1 MLDLHMH
8 TRYSDGSDEV
18 SMVLEKAEKLKLKCI
33 AITDHN
39 TCLEYNELK
48 NENIRSLF
56 SGKIIPGVELNTKV
70 LGIPIEILGYN
81 VDTDLLQKYIDE
93 TYMSNEER
101 CKLEVERLYNKCI
114 SEGILLPEDFV
125 EKYDGSMYASKYLH
139 SLITKDENNKQTS
152 FHYPDLKPEINTY
165 QVLKDLFS
173 DLPERK
179 AGEGKLC
186 EPIAYTKSLSEMP
199 YLKKANIR
207 TTLNFTTQHIARP
220 HNENDREIYKMAIEK
235 WLNNKERLN
244 YSKLPSRLQHHKN
257 KKSFLN
263 RFNVVDPFGY
273 SHTVVAHIA
282 MDGHYYIYP
291 TLNPTIEN
299 VRSITIREAARL
311 QSFPDD
317 YYFEGSRSAAFKQIG
332 NAVPVVLAYKIAKEL
347 QKQF

>member
-48 NENIRSLF
+48 DEKIRSLF

-139 SLITKDENNKQTS
+139 SLIAKDENNKKLIDEDSWKDSNIFYRRYMSVPTS
-152 FHYPDLKPEINTY
+152 KFFVDMDDILPSFEKTSEIVKKSGGMVFIPHIFEYGENSIKILNYILDNYKFDGIECYYRNFTQEKTNFLLDICKKHNLYKSGGSDYHGKNKPGVEIGT
-165 QVLKDLFS
+165 
-173 DLPERK
+173 
-179 AGEGKLC
+179 GEG
-186 EPIAYTKSLSEMP
+186 
-199 YLKKANIR
+199 N
-207 TTLNFTTQHIARP
+207 LN
-220 HNENDREIYKMAIEK
+220 
-235 WLNNKERLN
+235 
-244 YSKLPSRLQHHKN
+244 
-257 KKSFLN
+257 
-263 RFNVVDPFGY
+263 V
-273 SHTVVAHIA
+273 
-282 MDGHYYIYP
+282 
-291 TLNPTIEN
+291 
-299 VRSITIREAARL
+299 
-311 QSFPDD
+311 PDD
-317 YYFEGSRSAAFKQIG
+317 IITWA
-332 NAVPVVLAYKIAKEL
+332 KI
-347 QKQF
+347 FV

>member
-125 EKYDGSMYASKYLH
+125 EKYDESMYASKYLH
-139 SLITKDENNKQTS
+139 SLITKDENNKKLIDEDSWKDSNIFYRRYMSVPTS
-152 FHYPDLKPEINTY
+152 KFFVNMDDILPSFEKASEIVKKSGGMVFIPHIFEYGENSIKILNYILDNYKFDGIECYYRNFTQEKTDFLLDICKKNNLYKSGGSDYHGKNKPGVEIGT
-165 QVLKDLFS
+165 
-173 DLPERK
+173 
-179 AGEGKLC
+179 GEG
-186 EPIAYTKSLSEMP
+186 
-199 YLKKANIR
+199 N
-207 TTLNFTTQHIARP
+207 LN
-220 HNENDREIYKMAIEK
+220 
-235 WLNNKERLN
+235 
-244 YSKLPSRLQHHKN
+244 
-257 KKSFLN
+257 
-263 RFNVVDPFGY
+263 V
-273 SHTVVAHIA
+273 
-282 MDGHYYIYP
+282 
-291 TLNPTIEN
+291 
-299 VRSITIREAARL
+299 
-311 QSFPDD
+311 PDD
-317 YYFEGSRSAAFKQIG
+317 IITWA
-332 NAVPVVLAYKIAKEL
+332 KI
-347 QKQF
+347 FV

>member
-48 NENIRSLF
+48 DEKIRSLF

-125 EKYDGSMYASKYLH
+125 EKYDESMYASKYLH
-139 SLITKDENNKQTS
+139 SLITKDENNKKLIDEDSWKDSNIFYRRYMSVPTS
-152 FHYPDLKPEINTY
+152 KFFVDMDDILPSFEKASEIVKKSGGMVFIPHIFEYGENSIKILNYILDNYKFDGIECYYRNFTQEKTDFLLDICKKHNLYKSGGSDYHGKNKPGVEIGT
-165 QVLKDLFS
+165 
-173 DLPERK
+173 
-179 AGEGKLC
+179 GEG
-186 EPIAYTKSLSEMP
+186 
-199 YLKKANIR
+199 N
-207 TTLNFTTQHIARP
+207 LN
-220 HNENDREIYKMAIEK
+220 
-235 WLNNKERLN
+235 
-244 YSKLPSRLQHHKN
+244 
-257 KKSFLN
+257 
-263 RFNVVDPFGY
+263 V
-273 SHTVVAHIA
+273 
-282 MDGHYYIYP
+282 
-291 TLNPTIEN
+291 
-299 VRSITIREAARL
+299 
-311 QSFPDD
+311 PDD
-317 YYFEGSRSAAFKQIG
+317 IITWA
-332 NAVPVVLAYKIAKEL
+332 KISV
-347 QKQF
+347 

>member
-48 NENIRSLF
+48 NKKIRSLF

-139 SLITKDENNKQTS
+139 SLITKDENNKKLIDEDSWKDSNIFYRRYMSVPTS
-152 FHYPDLKPEINTY
+152 KFFVDMDDILPSFEKASEIVKKSGGMVFIPHIFEY
-165 QVLKDLFS
+165 
-173 DLPERK
+173 
-179 AGEGKLC
+179 GENSIKILNYILDNYKFDGIEC
-186 EPIAYTKSLSEMP
+186 Y
-199 YLKKANIR
+199 YR
-207 TTLNFTTQHIARP
+207 NFTQEKTDFLLDICKK
-220 HNENDREIYKMAIEK
+220 HNLYK
-235 WLNNKERLN
+235 
-244 YSKLPSRLQHHKN
+244 S
-257 KKSFLN
+257 
-263 RFNVVDPFGY
+263 G
-273 SHTVVAHIA
+273 
-282 MDGHYYIYP
+282 
-291 TLNPTIEN
+291 
-299 VRSITIREAARL
+299 
-311 QSFPDD
+311 
-317 YYFEGSRSAAFKQIG
+317 GSD
-332 NAVPVVLAYKIAKEL
+332 
-347 QKQF
+347 

>member
-48 NENIRSLF
+48 DEKIRSLF

-125 EKYDGSMYASKYLH
+125 EKYDESMYASKYLH
-139 SLITKDENNKQTS
+139 SLITKDENNKKLIDEDSWKDSNIFYRRYMSVPTS
-152 FHYPDLKPEINTY
+152 KFFVDMDDILPSFEKASEIVKKSGGMVFIPHIFEYGENSIKILNYILDNYKFDGIECYYRNFTQEKTDFLLDICKKHNLYKSGGSDYHGRNKPGVEIGT
-165 QVLKDLFS
+165 
-173 DLPERK
+173 
-179 AGEGKLC
+179 GEG
-186 EPIAYTKSLSEMP
+186 
-199 YLKKANIR
+199 N
-207 TTLNFTTQHIARP
+207 LN
-220 HNENDREIYKMAIEK
+220 
-235 WLNNKERLN
+235 
-244 YSKLPSRLQHHKN
+244 
-257 KKSFLN
+257 
-263 RFNVVDPFGY
+263 V
-273 SHTVVAHIA
+273 
-282 MDGHYYIYP
+282 
-291 TLNPTIEN
+291 
-299 VRSITIREAARL
+299 
-311 QSFPDD
+311 PDD
-317 YYFEGSRSAAFKQIG
+317 IITWA
-332 NAVPVVLAYKIAKEL
+332 KISV
-347 QKQF
+347 

>member
-48 NENIRSLF
+48 DEKIRSLF

-70 LGIPIEILGYN
+70 LGIPIETLGYN

-139 SLITKDENNKQTS
+139 SLITKDENNKNLIDEDSWKDSNIFYRRYMSVPTS
-152 FHYPDLKPEINTY
+152 KFFVDMDDILPSFEKTSEIVKKSGGMVFIPHIFEYGENSIKILNYILDNYKFDGIECYYRNFTQEKTDFLLDICKKHNLYKSGGSDYHGKNKPGVEIGT
-165 QVLKDLFS
+165 
-173 DLPERK
+173 
-179 AGEGKLC
+179 GEG
-186 EPIAYTKSLSEMP
+186 
-199 YLKKANIR
+199 N
-207 TTLNFTTQHIARP
+207 LN
-220 HNENDREIYKMAIEK
+220 
-235 WLNNKERLN
+235 
-244 YSKLPSRLQHHKN
+244 
-257 KKSFLN
+257 
-263 RFNVVDPFGY
+263 V
-273 SHTVVAHIA
+273 
-282 MDGHYYIYP
+282 
-291 TLNPTIEN
+291 
-299 VRSITIREAARL
+299 
-311 QSFPDD
+311 PDD
-317 YYFEGSRSAAFKQIG
+317 IITWA
-332 NAVPVVLAYKIAKEL
+332 KI
-347 QKQF
+347 FV

>member
-8 TRYSDGSDEV
+8 TRYSDGSDDV

-48 NENIRSLF
+48 DEKIRSLF

-139 SLITKDENNKQTS
+139 SLITKDENNKKLIDEDSWKDSNIFYRRYMSVPTS
-152 FHYPDLKPEINTY
+152 KFFVDMDDILPSFEKTSEIVKKSGGMVFIPHIFEYGENSIKILNYILDNYKFDGIECYYRNFTQEKTDFLLDICKKHNLYKSGGSDYHGKNKPGVEIGT
-165 QVLKDLFS
+165 
-173 DLPERK
+173 
-179 AGEGKLC
+179 GEG
-186 EPIAYTKSLSEMP
+186 
-199 YLKKANIR
+199 N
-207 TTLNFTTQHIARP
+207 LN
-220 HNENDREIYKMAIEK
+220 
-235 WLNNKERLN
+235 
-244 YSKLPSRLQHHKN
+244 
-257 KKSFLN
+257 
-263 RFNVVDPFGY
+263 V
-273 SHTVVAHIA
+273 
-282 MDGHYYIYP
+282 
-291 TLNPTIEN
+291 
-299 VRSITIREAARL
+299 
-311 QSFPDD
+311 PDD
-317 YYFEGSRSAAFKQIG
+317 IITWA
-332 NAVPVVLAYKIAKEL
+332 KI
-347 QKQF
+347 FV

>member
-48 NENIRSLF
+48 NKKIRSLF

-125 EKYDGSMYASKYLH
+125 EKYDESMYASKYLH
-139 SLITKDENNKQTS
+139 SLITKDENNKKLIDEDSWKDSNIFYRRYMSVPTS
-152 FHYPDLKPEINTY
+152 KFFVDMDDILPSFEKASEIVKKSGGMVFIPHIFEYGENSIKILNYILDNYKFDGIECYYRNFTQEKTDFLLDICKKHNLYKSGGSDYHGRNKPGVEIGT
-165 QVLKDLFS
+165 
-173 DLPERK
+173 
-179 AGEGKLC
+179 GEG
-186 EPIAYTKSLSEMP
+186 
-199 YLKKANIR
+199 N
-207 TTLNFTTQHIARP
+207 LN
-220 HNENDREIYKMAIEK
+220 
-235 WLNNKERLN
+235 
-244 YSKLPSRLQHHKN
+244 
-257 KKSFLN
+257 
-263 RFNVVDPFGY
+263 V
-273 SHTVVAHIA
+273 
-282 MDGHYYIYP
+282 
-291 TLNPTIEN
+291 
-299 VRSITIREAARL
+299 
-311 QSFPDD
+311 PDD
-317 YYFEGSRSAAFKQIG
+317 IITWA
-332 NAVPVVLAYKIAKEL
+332 KI
-347 QKQF
+347 FV

>member
-48 NENIRSLF
+48 NKKIRSLF

-125 EKYDGSMYASKYLH
+125 EKYDESMYASKYLH
-139 SLITKDENNKQTS
+139 SLITKDENNKKLIDEDSWKDSNIFYRRYMSVPTS
-152 FHYPDLKPEINTY
+152 KFFVDMDDILPSFEKASEIVKKSGGMVFIPHIFEYGENSIKILNYILDNYKFDGIECYYRNFTQEKTDFLLDICKKHNLYKSGGSDYHGKNKPGVEIGT
-165 QVLKDLFS
+165 
-173 DLPERK
+173 
-179 AGEGKLC
+179 GEG
-186 EPIAYTKSLSEMP
+186 
-199 YLKKANIR
+199 N
-207 TTLNFTTQHIARP
+207 LN
-220 HNENDREIYKMAIEK
+220 
-235 WLNNKERLN
+235 
-244 YSKLPSRLQHHKN
+244 
-257 KKSFLN
+257 
-263 RFNVVDPFGY
+263 V
-273 SHTVVAHIA
+273 
-282 MDGHYYIYP
+282 
-291 TLNPTIEN
+291 
-299 VRSITIREAARL
+299 
-311 QSFPDD
+311 PDD
-317 YYFEGSRSAAFKQIG
+317 IITWA
-332 NAVPVVLAYKIAKEL
+332 KI
-347 QKQF
+347 FV

>member
-48 NENIRSLF
+48 DEKIRSLF

-125 EKYDGSMYASKYLH
+125 EKYDESMYASKYLH
-139 SLITKDENNKQTS
+139 SLITKDENNKKLIDEDSWKDSNIFYRRYMSVPTS
-152 FHYPDLKPEINTY
+152 KFFVDMDDILPSFEKASEIVKKSGGMVFIPHIFEYGENSIKILNYILDNYKFDGIECYYRNFTQEKTDFLLDICKKHNLYKSGGSDYHGKNKPGVEIGT
-165 QVLKDLFS
+165 
-173 DLPERK
+173 
-179 AGEGKLC
+179 GEG
-186 EPIAYTKSLSEMP
+186 
-199 YLKKANIR
+199 N
-207 TTLNFTTQHIARP
+207 LN
-220 HNENDREIYKMAIEK
+220 
-235 WLNNKERLN
+235 
-244 YSKLPSRLQHHKN
+244 
-257 KKSFLN
+257 
-263 RFNVVDPFGY
+263 V
-273 SHTVVAHIA
+273 
-282 MDGHYYIYP
+282 
-291 TLNPTIEN
+291 
-299 VRSITIREAARL
+299 
-311 QSFPDD
+311 PDD
-317 YYFEGSRSAAFKQIG
+317 IITWA
-332 NAVPVVLAYKIAKEL
+332 KI
-347 QKQF
+347 FV

>member
-48 NENIRSLF
+48 DEKIRSLF

-125 EKYDGSMYASKYLH
+125 EKYDESMYASKYLH
-139 SLITKDENNKQTS
+139 SLITKDENNKKLIDEDSWKDSNIFYRRYMSVPTS
-152 FHYPDLKPEINTY
+152 KFFVDMDDILPSFEKASEIVKKSGGMVFIPHIFEYGENSIKILNYILDNYKFDGIECYYRNFTQEKTDFLLDICKKHNLYKSGGRDYHGRNKPGVEIGT
-165 QVLKDLFS
+165 
-173 DLPERK
+173 
-179 AGEGKLC
+179 GEG
-186 EPIAYTKSLSEMP
+186 
-199 YLKKANIR
+199 N
-207 TTLNFTTQHIARP
+207 LN
-220 HNENDREIYKMAIEK
+220 
-235 WLNNKERLN
+235 
-244 YSKLPSRLQHHKN
+244 
-257 KKSFLN
+257 
-263 RFNVVDPFGY
+263 V
-273 SHTVVAHIA
+273 
-282 MDGHYYIYP
+282 
-291 TLNPTIEN
+291 
-299 VRSITIREAARL
+299 
-311 QSFPDD
+311 PDD
-317 YYFEGSRSAAFKQIG
+317 IITWA
-332 NAVPVVLAYKIAKEL
+332 KISV
-347 QKQF
+347 

>member
-48 NENIRSLF
+48 DEKIRSLF

-125 EKYDGSMYASKYLH
+125 EKYDESMYASKYLH
-139 SLITKDENNKQTS
+139 FLITKDENNKKLIDEDSWKDSNIFYRRYMSVPTS
-152 FHYPDLKPEINTY
+152 KFFVDMDDILPSFEKASEIVKKSGGMVFIPHIFEYGENSIKILNYILDNYKLDGIECYYRNFTQEKTDFLLDICKKHNLYKSGGSDYHGKNKPGVEIGT
-165 QVLKDLFS
+165 
-173 DLPERK
+173 
-179 AGEGKLC
+179 GEG
-186 EPIAYTKSLSEMP
+186 
-199 YLKKANIR
+199 N
-207 TTLNFTTQHIARP
+207 LN
-220 HNENDREIYKMAIEK
+220 
-235 WLNNKERLN
+235 
-244 YSKLPSRLQHHKN
+244 
-257 KKSFLN
+257 
-263 RFNVVDPFGY
+263 V
-273 SHTVVAHIA
+273 
-282 MDGHYYIYP
+282 
-291 TLNPTIEN
+291 
-299 VRSITIREAARL
+299 
-311 QSFPDD
+311 PDD
-317 YYFEGSRSAAFKQIG
+317 IITWA
-332 NAVPVVLAYKIAKEL
+332 KI
-347 QKQF
+347 FV

>member
-48 NENIRSLF
+48 DEKIRSLF

-93 TYMSNEER
+93 TYISNEER

-139 SLITKDENNKQTS
+139 SLIAKDENNKKLIDEDSWKDSNIFYRRYMSVPTS
-152 FHYPDLKPEINTY
+152 KFFVDMDDILPSFEKTSEIVKKSGGMVFIPHIFEYGENSIKILNYILDNYKFDGIECYYRNFTQEKTDFLLDICKKHNLYKSGGSDYHGKNKPGVEIGT
-165 QVLKDLFS
+165 
-173 DLPERK
+173 
-179 AGEGKLC
+179 GEG
-186 EPIAYTKSLSEMP
+186 
-199 YLKKANIR
+199 N
-207 TTLNFTTQHIARP
+207 LN
-220 HNENDREIYKMAIEK
+220 
-235 WLNNKERLN
+235 
-244 YSKLPSRLQHHKN
+244 
-257 KKSFLN
+257 
-263 RFNVVDPFGY
+263 V
-273 SHTVVAHIA
+273 
-282 MDGHYYIYP
+282 
-291 TLNPTIEN
+291 
-299 VRSITIREAARL
+299 
-311 QSFPDD
+311 PDD
-317 YYFEGSRSAAFKQIG
+317 IITWA
-332 NAVPVVLAYKIAKEL
+332 KI
-347 QKQF
+347 FV

>member
-48 NENIRSLF
+48 NEKIRSLF

-125 EKYDGSMYASKYLH
+125 EKYDESMYASKYLH
-139 SLITKDENNKQTS
+139 SLITKDENNKKLIDEDSWKDSNIFYRRYMSVPTS
-152 FHYPDLKPEINTY
+152 KFFVDMDDILPSFEKASGIVKKSGGMVFIPHIFEYGENSIKILNYILDNYKFDGIECYYRNFTQEKTDFLLDICKKHNLYKSGGSDYHGKNKPGVEIGT
-165 QVLKDLFS
+165 
-173 DLPERK
+173 
-179 AGEGKLC
+179 GEG
-186 EPIAYTKSLSEMP
+186 
-199 YLKKANIR
+199 N
-207 TTLNFTTQHIARP
+207 LN
-220 HNENDREIYKMAIEK
+220 
-235 WLNNKERLN
+235 
-244 YSKLPSRLQHHKN
+244 
-257 KKSFLN
+257 
-263 RFNVVDPFGY
+263 V
-273 SHTVVAHIA
+273 
-282 MDGHYYIYP
+282 
-291 TLNPTIEN
+291 
-299 VRSITIREAARL
+299 
-311 QSFPDD
+311 PDD
-317 YYFEGSRSAAFKQIG
+317 IITWA
-332 NAVPVVLAYKIAKEL
+332 KI
-347 QKQF
+347 FV

>member
-48 NENIRSLF
+48 NEKIRSLF

-139 SLITKDENNKQTS
+139 SLITKDENNKKLIDEDSWKDSNIFYRRYMSVPTS
-152 FHYPDLKPEINTY
+152 KFFVDMDDILPSFEKASEIVKKSGGMVFIPHIFEY
-165 QVLKDLFS
+165 
-173 DLPERK
+173 
-179 AGEGKLC
+179 GENSIKILNYILDNYKFDGIEC
-186 EPIAYTKSLSEMP
+186 Y
-199 YLKKANIR
+199 YR
-207 TTLNFTTQHIARP
+207 NFTQEKTDFLLDICKK
-220 HNENDREIYKMAIEK
+220 HNLYKSGGSD
-235 WLNNKERLN
+235 
-244 YSKLPSRLQHHKN
+244 YHGKN
-257 KKSFLN
+257 KPN
-263 RFNVVDPFGY
+263 
-273 SHTVVAHIA
+273 
-282 MDGHYYIYP
+282 
-291 TLNPTIEN
+291 IEMATGKGN
-299 VRSITIREAARL
+299 LKIESSMIRNWIDEKKL
-311 QSFPDD
+311 
-317 YYFEGSRSAAFKQIG
+317 I
-332 NAVPVVLAYKIAKEL
+332 
-347 QKQF
+347 

>member
-48 NENIRSLF
+48 NKKIRSLF

-125 EKYDGSMYASKYLH
+125 EKYDESMYASKYLH
-139 SLITKDENNKQTS
+139 SLITKDENNKKLIDEDSWKDSNIFYRRYMSVPTS
-152 FHYPDLKPEINTY
+152 KFFVDMDDILPSFEKASEIVKKSGGMVFIPHIFEYGENSIKILNYILDNYKFDGIECYYRNFTQEKTDFLLDICKKHNLYKSGGSDYHGKNKPGVEIGT
-165 QVLKDLFS
+165 
-173 DLPERK
+173 
-179 AGEGKLC
+179 GEG
-186 EPIAYTKSLSEMP
+186 
-199 YLKKANIR
+199 N
-207 TTLNFTTQHIARP
+207 LN
-220 HNENDREIYKMAIEK
+220 
-235 WLNNKERLN
+235 
-244 YSKLPSRLQHHKN
+244 
-257 KKSFLN
+257 
-263 RFNVVDPFGY
+263 V
-273 SHTVVAHIA
+273 
-282 MDGHYYIYP
+282 
-291 TLNPTIEN
+291 
-299 VRSITIREAARL
+299 
-311 QSFPDD
+311 PDD
-317 YYFEGSRSAAFKQIG
+317 IITWA
-332 NAVPVVLAYKIAKEL
+332 KISV
-347 QKQF
+347 